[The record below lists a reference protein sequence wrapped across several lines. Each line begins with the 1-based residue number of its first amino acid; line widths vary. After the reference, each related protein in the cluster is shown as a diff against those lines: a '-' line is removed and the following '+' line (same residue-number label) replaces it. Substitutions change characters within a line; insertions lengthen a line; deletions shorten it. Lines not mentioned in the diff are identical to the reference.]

1 MTYNHYIQATIRVKE
16 FKYAEFK
23 EYLCLIVMHP
33 PTTKLGKKCTVK
45 DKNYETNKKS
55 QILYGTMLTTT
66 E

>member
-1 MTYNHYIQATIRVKE
+1 
-16 FKYAEFK
+16 
-23 EYLCLIVMHP
+23 MHP

>member
-1 MTYNHYIQATIRVKE
+1 
-16 FKYAEFK
+16 
-23 EYLCLIVMHP
+23 MHP

-55 QILYGTMLTTT
+55 QIYGTMLMAT